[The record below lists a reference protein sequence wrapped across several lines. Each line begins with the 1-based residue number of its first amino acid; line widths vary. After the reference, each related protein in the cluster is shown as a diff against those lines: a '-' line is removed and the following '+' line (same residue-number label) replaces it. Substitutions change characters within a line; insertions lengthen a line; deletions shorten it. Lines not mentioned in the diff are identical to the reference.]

1 MARTAAVPPYTP
13 APVPSLTLPD
23 GSPDPE
29 GIKNLQRFLR
39 EEHQRI
45 QNALVFVPVQAAYA
59 EMALENG
66 PAADQPLPEANQFVG
81 IEGYDTINPA
91 LVNRVVGSL
100 TPDDLQ
106 VIEAGVFFV
115 YMNIVATI
123 ASGTEYILDV
133 AINGQRT
140 ALGAVIDA
148 SNQTSVITLTAKGIL
163 VLEAGDRVTVRGQ
176 ANGPGAGPH
185 TFIMESGTTGVFRI
199 SEEHR
204 E

>member
-1 MARTAAVPPYTP
+1 MVRTAAVAPYTP

-23 GSPDPE
+23 GSPDPN
-29 GIKNLQRFLR
+29 GMANLQRFLA
-39 EEHQRI
+39 EEHQRL
-45 QNALVFVPVQAAYA
+45 QDALVFVPVQAAYG

-66 PAADQPLPEANQFVG
+66 PAADQPLPEAAQFVG
-81 IEGYDTINPA
+81 IEGYDTINPSLA
-91 LVNRVVGSL
+91 NRVTGFL
-100 TPDDLQ
+100 TPDELQ
-106 VIEAGVFFV
+106 VDEAGVYFV

-140 ALGAVIDA
+140 NLGAVIDA

-163 VLEAGDRVTVRGQ
+163 TLEAGDRITVRGQ

-185 TFIMESGTTGVFRI
+185 TFIMESGTTGIFRV